1 MIKSR
6 ELHEIVAIIKF
17 KKSIVTI
24 ANTFECT
31 IMTTIAFAMDGKL
44 LKIRNIVRNIIST
57 AILK

>member
-44 LKIRNIVRNIIST
+44 LKIRNIVR
-57 AILK
+57 K